1 MSLADNAVDKMIMVR
16 ESGSQNGVA
25 RERRVTLPSHEDTG
39 IKAEASVMT
48 RD

>member
-1 MSLADNAVDKMIMVR
+1 MNLADSALDKMIRVR
-16 ESGSQNGVA
+16 ESGSQKSVA
-25 RERRVTLPSHEDTG
+25 KERQVTLPSQEDTG

>member
-1 MSLADNAVDKMIMVR
+1 MNLADSTIDKMIR
-16 ESGSQNGVA
+16 DGESGSQKGVA
-25 RERRVTLPSHEDTG
+25 KEKQVTLPSHEDTG